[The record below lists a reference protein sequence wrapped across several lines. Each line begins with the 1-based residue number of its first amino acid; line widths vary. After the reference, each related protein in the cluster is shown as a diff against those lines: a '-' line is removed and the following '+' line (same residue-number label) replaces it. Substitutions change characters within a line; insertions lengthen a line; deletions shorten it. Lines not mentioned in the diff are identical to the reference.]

1 MDTLNT
7 KKMEILTR
15 QQKEISLKNRAV
27 EFMFAY
33 QQKSVEKMLYFCN
46 LEGKVSFVPMGKD
59 GKGKIGELG
68 RYIWTALIDCFP
80 DIENT
85 LDAAVAEDDHT
96 VRCQVVIRGTQAK
109 DFAGIPN
116 KGLHF
121 DSDHIFI
128 FKLDDAGKIDSIQV
142 EWDHA
147 DFMKQ
152 LGS

>member
-1 MDTLNT
+1 
-7 KKMEILTR
+7 MEISTK
-15 QQKEISLKNRAV
+15 QQKEISIKNKAV

-33 QQKSVEKMLYFCN
+33 QQKSVEKMLNLCN
-46 LEGKVSFVPMGKD
+46 LDGTVNFVPMGED

-68 RYIWTALIDCFP
+68 RNIWTALIDCFP

-96 VRCQVVIRGTQAK
+96 VRCQIVIRGTQIK

-116 KGLHF
+116 KGFHF
-121 DSDHIFI
+121 ESDHIFI
-128 FKLDDAGKIDSIQV
+128 LKLDDAGKIDYIQV